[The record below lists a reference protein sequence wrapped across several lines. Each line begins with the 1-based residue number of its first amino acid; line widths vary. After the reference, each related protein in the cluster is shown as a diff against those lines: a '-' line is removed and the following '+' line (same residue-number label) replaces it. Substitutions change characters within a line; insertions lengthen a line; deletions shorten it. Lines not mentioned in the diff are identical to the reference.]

1 MFFLLVV
8 NDFVCASK
16 TEIKDALLQ
25 INDELSVYL
34 NKHHS
39 SFNDNFFNLQIIL
52 NPLPTDYQLIK
63 LK

>member
-34 NKHHS
+34 NKHRS
-39 SFNDNFFNLQIIL
+39 TTTFS
-52 NPLPTDYQLIK
+52 TYK
-63 LK
+63 LF